1 MVAIDRTDHK
11 VITQRVDVEIT
22 KAIFHWHSSKESEYP
37 SLSPDCHCLLRIYWL
52 DNKSKAVVIASEL
65 YSNEKNIGV
74 CSSYSDLASAVIT
87 LFPQLQ
93 FILPQVIW
101 LSHSGQFSVPMS
113 WAESH
118 QRECFRQF
126 SVQFDREQHKSEVD
140 ELEILP
146 QKKVIKLLD
155 GANLEHA
162 VEVLQQLQH
171 DNNWGRGIVDD
182 FQVKACLELEQGIIL
197 GQKRTKGLVG
207 W

>member
-1 MVAIDRTDHK
+1 MDNQLEI
-11 VITQRVDVEIT
+11 IT
-22 KAIFHWHSSKESEYP
+22 HSAMP
-37 SLSPDCHCLLRIYWL
+37 
-52 DNKSKAVVIASEL
+52 AVVIASEL

-87 LFPQLQ
+87 LFPELQ
-93 FILPQVIW
+93 AILPQVVW

-118 QRECFRQF
+118 QSECFRVRSLQF
-126 SVQFDREQHKSEVD
+126 TNEYFASRSGKSR
-140 ELEILP
+140 II
-146 QKKVIKLLD
+146 QKEEVIKILG
-155 GANLEHA
+155 GANLEHV

-171 DNNWGRGIVDD
+171 DNNWGPGIVDD

-197 GQKRTKGLVG
+197 GQKRMKGLVG